1 MAYKINVN
9 GVQIEADTLK
19 EALALAKEIAPQPT
33 VKPAPAQQPANP
45 HSAAA
50 PVRAQM
56 IAPMLATAEAV
67 DIFAEFRK
75 PRAYV
80 NEASMAA
87 AFLSKVAEGGNE
99 GVESK
104 ELMTIVGADHPRG
117 FGSKVRP
124 VKRVL
129 ADLGYLT
136 TEDVFEWQRT
146 HNGKESVWLPGPR
159 IGEALERTKAAAGR
173 TK

>member
-19 EALALAKEIAPQPT
+19 EALALAKEIAPQA
-33 VKPAPAQQPANP
+33 VAKPGPVAASVNLTRPVPA
-45 HSAAA
+45 
-50 PVRAQM
+50 RAQL
-56 IAPMLATAEAV
+56 IAPIITTNEAP

-80 NEASMAA
+80 NEASLAA
-87 AFLSKVAEGGNE
+87 AFLSRIYEAGSD

-104 ELMTIVGADHPRG
+104 DLMGIVGADHPRG
-117 FGSKVRP
+117 FGAKVRP

-129 ADLGYLT
+129 ADLGYANP
-136 TEDVFEWQRT
+136 ENVFEWQRV
-146 HNGKESVWLPGPR
+146 HQGKESVWVPGPL
-159 IGEALERTKAAAGR
+159 IDEALEKAKAAAGR
-173 TK
+173 IK